1 MQRRFDDA
9 LATMDFSLTWQ
20 HGGIRHT
27 DALHA
32 PRVNF
37 WRDILPP
44 GLCEQL
50 AREPGRRSFTFDYPA
65 GKALPPRTPS
75 LVHRVNP
82 EQVRRDRFP
91 GITIE
96 PRYGR
101 FYPRGILRGVPG
113 VFEENVQ
120 PFRCAALASDA
131 LAADL
136 NHPLA
141 GIALRLRVDVRAVR
155 PKFEEHG
162 GSSTDWLELAASGP
176 GMQARVDGRP
186 TDFFAGT
193 PFARADEREDG
204 AFYARPRFV
213 AHLDATA
220 IGEVA
225 SLYGR
230 LIPSGADVLDLMGSW
245 TSHLPGGLDLN
256 SLAVLGMNREELER
270 NPRPGE
276 RVVHDLNRDPRLP
289 FAADRFDAVVCTVS
303 VEYLTRP
310 LDVFAETARVL
321 KPGGILIVTFSNR
334 WFPPKAIRLW
344 AELHEFERVGLVL
357 EYFLKSGKYSAV
369 ETVSLRGL
377 PRPADDPYSNQYPCS
392 DPLYAV
398 WGRKEDG

>member
-1 MQRRFDDA
+1 MRRRFDDA

-44 GLCEQL
+44 GLSEQL
-50 AREPGRRSFTFDYPA
+50 AREPDRRSFTFDFPA

-75 LVHRVNP
+75 LVHRVGP
-82 EQVRRDRFP
+82 GQVRRDRFP

-96 PRYGR
+96 PRCGR

-131 LAADL
+131 LEADL

-141 GIALRLRVDVRAVR
+141 GKALRLRVDVREVR

-186 TDFFAGT
+186 TDFFAGN

-213 AHLDATA
+213 AHLDRTA

-310 LDVFAETARVL
+310 FEVFAETARVL

-344 AELHEFERVGLVL
+344 TELHEFERVGLVL

-377 PRPADDPYSNQYPCS
+377 PRPADDTYSNQYPCS